1 MNVKIPGCNFYH
13 PTAGT
18 PFVPLHQ
25 TKYNRMKGIL
35 YSALLIFCAHT
46 ATAQLADPVRW
57 VYSAKKI
64 ADKTYEVHV
73 TASIQPNWHLY
84 SQQQPDDAIAIPTSI
99 RFNKNPLVTVSG
111 ATREVG
117 KLEHFKDEKLKLSA
131 NQYADRVD
139 FVQVVKLK
147 AAAKT
152 NITGSVEYQT
162 CDDKKCLPPK
172 TVNFTV
178 ALN

>member
-1 MNVKIPGCNFYH
+1 
-13 PTAGT
+13 
-18 PFVPLHQ
+18 
-25 TKYNRMKGIL
+25 MKGIF
-35 YSALLIFCAHT
+35 YSTLLILCTQT
-46 ATAQLADPVRW
+46 AIAQFADPVKW
-57 VYSAKKI
+57 NYAAKKI
-64 ADKTYEVHV
+64 ADKTYEVHI
-73 TASIQPNWHLY
+73 TANIQPNWHLY

-99 RFNKNPLVTVSG
+99 RFNKNPLVVLNG
-111 ATREVG
+111 AIKELG
-117 KLEHFKDEKLKLSA
+117 KLELFKDEKLKLSA
-131 NQYADRVD
+131 NQYSGKVD

-147 AAAKT
+147 ASAKT